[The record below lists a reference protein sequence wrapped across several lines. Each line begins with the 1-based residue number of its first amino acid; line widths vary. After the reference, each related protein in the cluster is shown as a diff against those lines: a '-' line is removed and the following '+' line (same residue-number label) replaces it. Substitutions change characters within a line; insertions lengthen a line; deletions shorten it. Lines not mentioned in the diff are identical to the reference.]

1 MDTETCSLMVNIRR
15 VLLLG
20 YGIVEGMQMFGRN
33 RKLTLLVE
41 MSLSTR
47 LLGVNTHVHSMN
59 CITSLWSFRK
69 ICRGKFQVSFR
80 IWQEWWVFYVKVKVK
95 VKVKQ
100 SNYRPGQDL
109 KVPGGWG
116 SQISRQPA
124 HESGK
129 VVSPT
134 HRPPL
139 PPRKYFWYSFLLEA
153 ASTPGL

>member
-59 CITSLWSFRK
+59 CITSLWSSRK

-80 IWQEWWVFYVKVKVK
+80 I
-95 VKVKQ
+95 
-100 SNYRPGQDL
+100 
-109 KVPGGWG
+109 
-116 SQISRQPA
+116 
-124 HESGK
+124 
-129 VVSPT
+129 
-134 HRPPL
+134 
-139 PPRKYFWYSFLLEA
+139 
-153 ASTPGL
+153 